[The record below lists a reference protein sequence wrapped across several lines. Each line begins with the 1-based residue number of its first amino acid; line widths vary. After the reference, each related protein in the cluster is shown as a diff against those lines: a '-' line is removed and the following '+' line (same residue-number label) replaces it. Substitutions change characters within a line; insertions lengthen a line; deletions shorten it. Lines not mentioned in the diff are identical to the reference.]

1 MRVSKGLF
9 VFQNCRP
16 LFSSMGFGLLR
27 FVGHYYAA
35 LCFAISSRIAGTIS
49 VGTSMTV

>member
-1 MRVSKGLF
+1 LRSLS
-9 VFQNCRP
+9 QNCGFP
-16 LFSSMGFGLLR
+16 FSSMGFGLLR
-27 FVGHYYAA
+27 FVSRYYAA

>member
-1 MRVSKGLF
+1 MHVSGGLS
-9 VFQNCRP
+9 VLQNCRFP
-16 LFSSMGFGLLR
+16 LSSMGFGLLR
-27 FVGHYYAA
+27 FVSRYYAA